1 MQYPAIRGR
10 ASPGPTSPCCTE
22 PATPPSPPPA
32 PSPTTSTTSK
42 TRSRTRW
49 LSSKSQ
55 FCKMTR
61 ANTRASNEQKLDM
74 VLLCMPSQF
83 GLVKFGWELS
93 CLVSVGII
101 WFGVVEF
108 KLVWRMSLV
117 WCGWVWFGVVEF
129 GLICM
134 SLVWYGWVRFGLVW
148 LSLSLVWWG
157 WFLFGLED
165 EHWLIVRAQAQLS
178 SWVYELVYACTS

>member
-1 MQYPAIRGR
+1 
-10 ASPGPTSPCCTE
+10 
-22 PATPPSPPPA
+22 
-32 PSPTTSTTSK
+32 
-42 TRSRTRW
+42 
-49 LSSKSQ
+49 
-55 FCKMTR
+55 MTR
-61 ANTRASNEQKLDM
+61 VNRIASNKQKLDM

-83 GLVKFGWELS
+83 ELVKFGWELS
-93 CLVSVGII
+93 GLVSVGII

-165 EHWLIVRAQAQLS
+165 EHLIILRAQAQLS
-178 SWVYELVYACTS
+178 SWVYELVYNRQQLTFMLPRWTLWNCFTYILLGTFTLFQWNIDLKNEPMAMQQIGSTHTHCVS